1 MAQKKLLSVL
11 ILILAFTLNASGK
24 EAFELKEE
32 DMEFA
37 NNLARKSR
45 KASLL
50 AIKEKWLELQMLK
63 VNSSNQSVLSN
74 IESLDNP
81 LSRLSANTT
90 LRVFVS
96 DSMGKQLLKNYIEQ
110 AKRYKAV
117 LVFNGLPNGSWRELA
132 GLIYEITGGTA
143 ENTAVQLDDISFKEY
158 SITSVPSFVL
168 SSQEDVFNQDR
179 AIIYDKVSGN
189 IGIKRALE
197 EISEKGDL
205 SEVAQEI
212 LDEARL

>member
-1 MAQKKLLSVL
+1 MAQEKLLFPL
-11 ILILAFTLNASGK
+11 MFILAFTLNASAAEGFK
-24 EAFELKEE
+24 FKQE
-32 DMEFA
+32 DMDFA
-37 NNLARKSR
+37 QGLARRSR
-45 KASLL
+45 QISMV
-50 AIKEKWLELQMLK
+50 AIKEKWQELQMQTSEGDLD
-63 VNSSNQSVLSN
+63 N
-74 IESLDNP
+74 IEEASQIA
-81 LSRLSANTT
+81 SHT

-96 DSMGKQLLKNYIEQ
+96 SSMSKQLLKNYIEQ

-132 GLIYEITGGTA
+132 ELIYEITGGTA
-143 ENTAVQLDDISFKEY
+143 ENTSVQLDDISFKEY

>member
-1 MAQKKLLSVL
+1 MAQKELLSVL
-11 ILILAFTLNASGK
+11 ILILVFTLSTKGK

-96 DSMGKQLLKNYIEQ
+96 GSMSKQLLKNYIEQ

-132 GLIYEITGGTA
+132 GIIYEITGGTA

>member
-11 ILILAFTLNASGK
+11 ILILAFTLSASGK

-96 DSMGKQLLKNYIEQ
+96 GSMGKQLLKNYIEQ
-110 AKRYKAV
+110 AKKYKAV

-132 GLIYEITGGTA
+132 EIIYEITGGTA

-158 SITSVPSFVL
+158 SINSVPSFVL
-168 SSQEDVFNQDR
+168 SSQEDVFNQDKVVV
-179 AIIYDKVSGN
+179 YDKVYGN

>member
-1 MAQKKLLSVL
+1 MAQEKLLFPL
-11 ILILAFTLNASGK
+11 MFILAFTLNASASEEFK
-24 EAFELKEE
+24 FKEE
-32 DMEFA
+32 DMDFA
-37 NNLARKSR
+37 RDIARRSR
-45 KASLL
+45 QISMV
-50 AIKEKWLELQMLK
+50 AIKEKWQELQQQIQTSEGGLD
-63 VNSSNQSVLSN
+63 N
-74 IESLDNP
+74 IEEAGQTASH
-81 LSRLSANTT
+81 T

-96 DSMGKQLLKNYIEQ
+96 GSMNKQLLKNYIEQ

-132 GLIYEITGGTA
+132 ELIYEITGGEA